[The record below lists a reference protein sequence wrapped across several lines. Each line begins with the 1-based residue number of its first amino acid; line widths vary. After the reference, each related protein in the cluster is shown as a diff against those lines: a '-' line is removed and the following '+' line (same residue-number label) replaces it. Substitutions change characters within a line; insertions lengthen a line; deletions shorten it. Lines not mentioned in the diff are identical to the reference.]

1 MMSLR
6 MNFNESSSTLPP
18 LAFTTPTQSPNS
30 RRRNRAANVQL
41 PLLKRKRTPPS
52 YFSESEVPYPPS
64 TARLPFLDCETFGT
78 GLEVPSQNS
87 ALSLPLP
94 SISLQPRT
102 KRSRRDLFESSQ
114 NHEQECQQRDR
125 NNTKT
130 HSQGLTYIP
139 QIQEDD
145 DDTIQTVD
153 AELCTPLKRSSS
165 SRSMLSRT
173 SSMNLT
179 RSVSL
184 QVNMSLMNLA
194 GAAKT
199 SGDSGSLSAST
210 SALLPKR
217 KSLKQMTSSSS
228 AKDIVQIQRE
238 NAHRRSPVA
247 STLDYLAT
255 AMLFPDVGIG
265 LSI

>member
-1 MMSLR
+1 MMSSR
-6 MNFNESSSTLPP
+6 MFFNEPSITLPP
-18 LAFTTPTQSPNS
+18 LAFTTPTPSPNT
-30 RRRNRAANVQL
+30 RRRNRGANANP
-41 PLLKRKRTPPS
+41 PLLKRKRSLPT
-52 YFSESEVPYPPS
+52 YFSDSEVSYPSNKPS
-64 TARLPFLDCETFGT
+64 LPFLDCESFGT
-78 GLEVPSQNS
+78 GIEAPSRNS
-87 ALSLPLP
+87 APSLQLP

-102 KRSRRDLFESSQ
+102 KRSRRDLSQ
-114 NHEQECQQRDR
+114 PSLIHDQECEQPHR
-125 NNTKT
+125 NNIKT
-130 HSQGLTYIP
+130 QELACIP
-139 QIQEDD
+139 LIQEND
-145 DDTIQTVD
+145 DDTIQSVD

-184 QVNMSLMNLA
+184 QFNLSLMNLA

-199 SGDSGSLSAST
+199 NGDSGPLSAST
-210 SALLPKR
+210 SSLLPKR
-217 KSLKQMTSSSS
+217 KSFKQITSSSS

-238 NAHRRSPVA
+238 SAHRRSPVA